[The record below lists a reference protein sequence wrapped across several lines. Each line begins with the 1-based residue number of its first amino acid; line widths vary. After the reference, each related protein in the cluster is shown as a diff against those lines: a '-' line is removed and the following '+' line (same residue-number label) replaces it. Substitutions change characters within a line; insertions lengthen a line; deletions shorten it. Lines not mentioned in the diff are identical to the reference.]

1 MEPVRLD
8 RLLVDR
14 GLVPSRPR
22 AERVIA
28 DHGVLVDDVEI
39 RKPGKKVSPRATL
52 KMLGEDLPWVS
63 RGALKL
69 IAALDHFTPKVEGQ
83 VVLDLGASTGGFTE
97 VCLSRGAKFVH
108 AVDVGTKQL
117 APALSRDARVAD
129 LQQTHLK
136 DLDGSALKPTPDVVV
151 MDLSFISLDHV
162 WPRMAQW
169 TQPKGWGVALVK
181 PQFEVGPKGLGRNGV
196 VRNPATRQKALER
209 VIGEAE
215 QSGLVCSPPIDSPI
229 EGGSGNKEFLL
240 HFAWGGEN

>member
-1 MEPVRLD
+1 MDPVRLD

-22 AERVIA
+22 AERIIA
-28 DHGVLVDDVEI
+28 DHGVLVDNIEV
-39 RKPGKKVSPRATL
+39 RKPGKKVSPQAEL

-69 IAALDHFTPKVEGQ
+69 LAAFDHFAPNVEDQ

-97 VCLSRGAKFVH
+97 VCLSRGARFVH
-108 AVDVGTKQL
+108 AVDVGTGQL
-117 APALSRDARVAD
+117 APTLRRDTRVAD

-136 DLDGSALKPTPDVVV
+136 DLERNALKPPPSVVV

-162 WPRMAQW
+162 WHRMPQW
-169 TQPKGWGVALVK
+169 TQPKGWGIALVK
-181 PQFEVGPKGLGRNGV
+181 PQFEVGPQGLGRNGV
-196 VRNPATRQKALER
+196 VRNPAVRQKALQHC
-209 VIGEAE
+209 IDQAE

-229 EGGSGNKEFLL
+229 EGGSGNREFLL
-240 HFAWGGEN
+240 HFTWGSEN